1 MSAIIDRDMPDD
13 PHLVPGR
20 ACGSCNACCVAL
32 TIDDP
37 ELQKPQ
43 GHRCPNSDRD
53 GGCTIYATRPHTCRT
68 FYCGWRQLK
77 WIRESLRPDQSG
89 VLVLLDSEISKVNA
103 TERLAIGGVQFMLLN
118 KAALKA
124 EGLAE
129 SVAAAVAA
137 KIPVYLCI
145 PGEPGF
151 TVAGGR
157 INEDL
162 EEAVRIRDKAAVL
175 RILRE
180 RRTVFRSVKRERVVL
195 SGHAGWSTEQARE

>member
-1 MSAIIDRDMPDD
+1 MSALIDRDMPED

-37 ELQKPQ
+37 ELQKLQ
-43 GHRCPNSDRD
+43 GHRCRHSERD
-53 GGCTIYATRPHTCRT
+53 GGCGIYPARPHTCRT
-68 FYCGWRQLK
+68 FYCGWRRLK

-89 VLVLLDSEISKVNA
+89 VLVLLDSEISKTNT
-103 TERLAIGGVQFMLLN
+103 TERLAIGGVQFMLLS

-137 KIPVYLCI
+137 RIPVYLCI

-151 TVAGGR
+151 TFASGQ

-180 RRTVFRSVKRERVVL
+180 RRAAFRSVKRERIVL
-195 SGHAGWSTEQARE
+195 SPHAEWSTEQARG

>member
-1 MSAIIDRDMPDD
+1 MLDREMPED

-20 ACGSCNACCVAL
+20 SCGSCNACCVAL

-37 ELQKPQ
+37 ALRKLQ
-43 GHRCPNSDRD
+43 GHRCRHAAPDN
-53 GGCTIYATRPHTCRT
+53 GCAIYPTRPHTCRT
-68 FYCGWRQLK
+68 FYCGWRRLK
-77 WIRESLRPDQSG
+77 WIREALRPDRSG
-89 VLVLLDSEISKVNA
+89 VLVLLDSEIAKTDGTA
-103 TERLAIGGVQFMLLN
+103 HLTAGGVQFMLLG

-137 KIPVYLCI
+137 GIPVFLCV
-145 PGEPGF
+145 PGAPGF
-151 TVAGGR
+151 TFAHGQ

-162 EEAVRIRDKAAVL
+162 AEAVRIRDKAAAL

-180 RRTVFRSVKRERVVL
+180 RYAAFRAVKRRRIDL
-195 SGHAGWSTEQARE
+195 SGREGGGPG